1 MIYIILLG
9 ILIYNLLYFCNFF
22 GTYGVSGSIQVPIN
36 HFLLYYKSLFCNNNN
51 SQIELL
57 KYDNDYTTIY
67 GYCCRQ
73 LFHIFIDNSVLKMLK
88 RLMRPKRRR
97 PRVAANATRTAA
109 SASKKKVTKF
119 INNISKFH
127 SMNQY

>member
-1 MIYIILLG
+1 MIYIILLDIMIYIILIG

-22 GTYGVSGSIQVPIN
+22 WNIWSIWIN
-36 HFLLYYKSLFCNNNN
+36 TSTDKSFLTYYKSLFCNNNN

-73 LFHIFIDNSVLKMLK
+73 LFHIFINNLKNRKSNLK
-88 RLMRPKRRR
+88 IG
-97 PRVAANATRTAA
+97 
-109 SASKKKVTKF
+109 VTPIHHTSF
-119 INNISKFH
+119 RNILENNF
-127 SMNQY
+127 